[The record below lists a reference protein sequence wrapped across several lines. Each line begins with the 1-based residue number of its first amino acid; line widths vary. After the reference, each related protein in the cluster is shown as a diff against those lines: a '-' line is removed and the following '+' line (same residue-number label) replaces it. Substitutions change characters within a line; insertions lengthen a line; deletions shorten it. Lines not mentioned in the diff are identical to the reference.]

1 MNSAGRTRLLLLAVL
16 LAASQ
21 VVLVGHLA
29 AHAQPVVEHCALCA
43 THAQPQAAI
52 PTTESPVP
60 VDVVSAYVGEPPA
73 TGVFSVTPQH
83 FQPRGPPPASS

>member
-1 MNSAGRTRLLLLAVL
+1 MNKAHRIRVTLLAVL

-43 THAQPQAAI
+43 SHAQPQAAI
-52 PTTESPVP
+52 PTAVSPVQ
-60 VDVVSAYVGEPPA
+60 VDIFVVSVGEAPVAPVPSA
-73 TGVFSVTPQH
+73 SPRH
-83 FQPRGPPPASS
+83 FQPRAPPAASS